1 MIKLPVMGKT
11 GGLEIR
17 QVSLAPGQGFFS
29 VCQGGITQGATHRKQ
44 SELIM
49 LFSNKQKKKPKQQ
62 NQLHFQS
69 SPQHHSSYKW
79 YQRIRK
85 LYFPTGKLF
94 KPKLFP

>member
-29 VCQGGITQGATHRKQ
+29 ECQGGITQGATHRKQ

-49 LFSNKQKKKPKQQ
+49 LFSNKQKKK
-62 NQLHFQS
+62 
-69 SPQHHSSYKW
+69 
-79 YQRIRK
+79 
-85 LYFPTGKLF
+85 T
-94 KPKLFP
+94 